1 MRTAPGIIHKKTK
14 GNEQMTDV
22 KDLIRRV
29 ESLMSD
35 ERYPPLYIQRA
46 NLKVP
51 SLIKHRCS

>member
-1 MRTAPGIIHKKTK
+1 MRTVPGTIHKKTK
-14 GNEQMTDV
+14 ASEQMMDV

-35 ERYPPLYIQRA
+35 DRYPPLYIQRA

-51 SLIKHRCS
+51 SLIKHTCS